1 MTDPLGPVEG
11 DDIDSLVPPKIM
23 RLTQHMHN
31 LIYIRYFYESLGQQP
46 PEWTKGEMER
56 AQKILL
62 DQLDREHAQGGVFR
76 KETECDSK
84 DEPTK
89 TVEPVGR
96 RSPDPKRVIRRV

>member
-1 MTDPLGPVEG
+1 MTDPLSPVEG
-11 DDIDSLVPPKIM
+11 DDIDLLVPPKIM

-76 KETECDSK
+76 KETECVK
-84 DEPTK
+84 DELTK
-89 TVEPVGR
+89 TETQVGR
-96 RSPDPKRVIRRV
+96 RSPEPRRVIRRV

>member
-1 MTDPLGPVEG
+1 MIDPLGPVEF

-31 LIYIRYFYESLGQQP
+31 LIYIRYFYETLGQQP

-62 DQLDREHAQGGVFR
+62 AQLDREHAQGGAFR
-76 KETECDSK
+76 KEDPCDKVESTRT
-84 DEPTK
+84 DEQ
-89 TVEPVGR
+89 VGR
-96 RSPDPKRVIRRV
+96 RSPSQKLGIRRV